1 MKLLRFL
8 RYDFEEGIIKYWYK
22 YLIVILLVIA
32 ACISSDVKCEAV
44 EKLFGEKTS
53 FFEYGFDFFLGKLPY
68 HFSQSNIVIF
78 EPPYIWVSFYIALL
92 LCMGNFIEESINNYG
107 GMLILKS
114 KSRAYWWISKCIWVL
129 LINVVNW
136 MLFWIS
142 NISYAWIRNGEISIN
157 DDAFITSTKYGAI
170 ISQASNTY
178 RMLLTICMPLLV
190 GIACSLLNMV
200 LVLVM
205 GSFGSMMIM
214 IALVIFSTYYAT
226 GINPY
231 EYALI
236 IRYFEQD
243 KSLDF
248 TPLQPLY
255 GVFYLISLGVFMMLL
270 GYVIIRKK
278 NLITRRYEYF

>member
-1 MKLLRFL
+1 MRLLKFL
-8 RYDFEEGIIKYWYK
+8 RYDVEEGIIKYWYK
-22 YLIVILLVIA
+22 YLIVILLVIV
-32 ACISSDVKCEAV
+32 ACISSDAKYECV
-44 EKLFGEKTS
+44 EELFGEKNS

-68 HFSQSNIVIF
+68 HFSHSNITIF

-92 LCMGNFIEESINNYG
+92 FCMGNFIEESINNYG

-114 KSRAYWWISKCIWVL
+114 KSRAYWWISKCIWVS

-142 NISYAWIRNGEISIN
+142 NISFAWIRNGEISIN
-157 DDAFITSTKYGAI
+157 NDVFITSTKYGAV
-170 ISQASNTY
+170 ISQSSNTY
-178 RMLLTICMPLLV
+178 RMFLTVSMPLLV

-200 LVLVM
+200 VSLVI

-226 GINPY
+226 RINPY

-243 KSLDF
+243 KAQAF
-248 TPLQPLY
+248 TPLQPLN
-255 GVFYLISLGVFMMLL
+255 GVFYLISLSVFMMIL